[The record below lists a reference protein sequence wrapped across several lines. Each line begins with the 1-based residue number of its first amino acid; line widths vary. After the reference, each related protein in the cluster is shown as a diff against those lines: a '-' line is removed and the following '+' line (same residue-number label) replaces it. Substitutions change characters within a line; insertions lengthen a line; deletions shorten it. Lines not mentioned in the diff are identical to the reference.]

1 MRSAALPLAWQLWR
15 RHRIGLSLLAAS
27 WVALPLLVGVL
38 IAAGAHPSTALKWT
52 LMPLLFTLSYVV
64 AVFSFALDA
73 DLAFPA
79 SSFPARLFTL
89 PVPTRSLVVWPMF
102 FGTVAMTC
110 FWTAWNLAFLW
121 SGAGQ
126 TTPVSWWPGFLLAAI
141 LAWVQATLW
150 LPVPAAWVRLAALF
164 TSVGTI
170 GAAAIIA
177 AYQQDVPEWAIAV
190 GLTFALL
197 AAYGTAFVGVR
208 RARHGEI
215 PDWRWWSRL
224 SDVVTRIRRGRRR
237 TMPSPGDALVWMV
250 ERRLGG
256 WILPLLTA
264 WCLVPALFLPWIE
277 DALALLAAAP
287 DHPGFAAAVRA
298 VSIPGVLLLNLL
310 IVPPGLATLLGN
322 DLGRL
327 TLSGN
332 GYAISPFL
340 ATRPVRTATLV
351 FAKLRL
357 VVRCILASWA
367 ILLPVALGWFVLGG
381 KYAQAADS
389 DFVRCWGPTGACG
402 LLALTIAGLVGLT
415 WTQAVK
421 ALWAGLT
428 GRPWVAAANL
438 IWSLTLGVAAIAV
451 LAGLK
456 EHPESRATFF
466 ALASWLAG
474 AGVVLKV
481 AAAGWVLRVV
491 GRRRLMPSAFLAAL
505 VAGWIAAAA
514 GLAALLCILISGD
527 WVPPHLLALGAMLF
541 VPLTRVAAAPLAVE
555 WNRHR

>member
-15 RHRIGLSLLAAS
+15 RHRVGLSVLAAS
-27 WVALPLLVGVL
+27 WVALPLLVGAL
-38 IAAGAHPSTALKWT
+38 IAAGVHPSAAFAWILW
-52 LMPLLFTLSYVV
+52 PLLVALCYVV
-64 AVFSFALDA
+64 AVFSLALDA
-73 DLAFPA
+73 DLALPD
-79 SSFPARLFTL
+79 SGFPARLFTL
-89 PVPTRSLVVWPMF
+89 PVPTRSLVVWPMV
-102 FGTVAMTC
+102 FGTVAMAC
-110 FWTAWNLAFLW
+110 FWTPWTLAFRW
-121 SGAGQ
+121 PGEVRI
-126 TTPVSWWPGFLLAAI
+126 TPIPWWPGFLLAAI
-141 LAWVQATLW
+141 LAWMQATLW
-150 LPVPAAWVRLAALF
+150 LPVPAAWVRLAALLV
-164 TSVGTI
+164 SVGI
-170 GAAAIIA
+170 LGAAGIA
-177 AYQQDVPEWAIAV
+177 ADREGVPEWTIAV
-190 GLTFALL
+190 GFSFALL
-197 AAYGTAFVGVR
+197 AAYGTAYIGIR

-215 PDWRWWSRL
+215 PDWRWWARL
-224 SDVVTRIRRGRRR
+224 ADVVTRIRRGRGR
-237 TMPSPGDALVWMV
+237 TLPSPGDALVWMV
-250 ERRLGG
+250 ERRLRG

-310 IVPPGLATLLGN
+310 IIPPGLATLLGN

-357 VVRCILASWA
+357 VVRCTLASWA
-367 ILLPVALGWFVLGG
+367 ILLPVALGRFVLGG

-389 DFVRCWGPTGACG
+389 DFVRYWGPVGACG
-402 LLALTIAGLVGLT
+402 LLALTIAALVGLT

-428 GRPWVAAANL
+428 GRLWVAAANL
-438 IWSLTLGVAAIAV
+438 ILSLTLGVAASAV
-451 LAGLK
+451 LARLK
-456 EHPESRATFF
+456 EHPESRAAFF

-491 GRRRLMPSAFLAAL
+491 GRRRLMPSAFLVAL
-505 VAGWIAAAA
+505 VAGWVAAAA
-514 GLAALLCILISGD
+514 VLAALLCILISGE